1 MRASSIR
8 AEEGP
13 PEVDP
18 ELAHYAIDGKPPR
31 QLTHFTDGRPIGT
44 FAWSRDGKRLAIG
57 RLTVTN
63 DIVLFTGLGK

>member
-18 ELAHYAIDGKPPR
+18 ELAHYAVRMHYEISDDDNWVDQLDVSNDG
-31 QLTHFTDGRPIGT
+31 
-44 FAWSRDGKRLAIG
+44 GK
-57 RLTVTN
+57 
-63 DIVLFTGLGK
+63 K